1 MVLKRH
7 FISFMTTKDGR
18 TNPPDNHSGGITM
31 KIRNFILGIAI
42 TAIATFAGIGF
53 NQYSSGADV
62 LAGPGTWITD
72 GDVG

>member
-1 MVLKRH
+1 
-7 FISFMTTKDGR
+7 
-18 TNPPDNHSGGITM
+18 M